1 VPSIDFDTVGK
12 PDIPVF
18 DPHDES
24 PHAPTLAVQPSY
36 NPFKAPSAPAPR
48 RTDSDWSKL
57 YEAAFAEKPLPAE
70 APLFED
76 AQPATSLLQEKSPA
90 HYQYKGCYIMTA
102 VKSGLMIIDQYR
114 ASVRIRFER
123 YLAQRQDHSAVPQRV
138 LFPEAVQFPPA
149 EAALLQQMMAGLVTM
164 GFELSDLGGGSF
176 AVNAIPSGVEG
187 DPVTLIRNIVAD
199 AIEHDGRV
207 QDVQAEALAL
217 TLARQ
222 TAVPHGQVLSN
233 EEMETLV
240 NQLFS
245 CSNVNYTPDGKTIL
259 AIMPQHD
266 IEQLLG

>member
-1 VPSIDFDTVGK
+1 
-12 PDIPVF
+12 
-18 DPHDES
+18 
-24 PHAPTLAVQPSY
+24 
-36 NPFKAPSAPAPR
+36 
-48 RTDSDWSKL
+48 
-57 YEAAFAEKPLPAE
+57 
-70 APLFED
+70 
-76 AQPATSLLQEKSPA
+76 
-90 HYQYKGCYIMTA
+90 MTA